1 MKKQELWFLFVE
13 NEVFVQ
19 MIKIQKIARAL
30 ITVLCIV
37 LVMGT
42 LVSCDEDEL
51 GIVTEVSERTYNSS
65 GSGAGKRNKT
75 VNPEVINEIGKP
87 GNSYDY
93 NEADAVFGRSTT
105 LSFRNKNVVID
116 RSPVKSKSS
125 TADDGTWTIF
135 VYLCGA
141 DLESEDGAATTDMEE
156 MLYACTEPNI
166 KFVVQTGG
174 ANEWQKYGISSSKL
188 QRYVISDGTIRLV
201 DELSDANMG
210 DKATFQSFILWGLDK
225 YAASKMGI
233 IFWDHGGGS
242 VSGVCFDE
250 KFDDSLD
257 LIEIDE
263 ALTGVHD
270 KLSGKFEFIGF
281 DACLMSTIEVANM
294 LVPHANYMV
303 ASEELEPGRGWNYT
317 GFGEY
322 LDSNPKCNGKELGIA
337 IADAFYDDC
346 CDDWGTEKETTLAVT
361 DLSKLDNLI
370 TKLNTAL
377 GEMYEASADTSVLPV
392 MVRNISNAK
401 NFGGNNKTEGYT
413 NMVDLGAI
421 LKSVESYVPSSAD
434 AQKALKETIVY
445 NKIGQNE
452 KDATG
457 LSTYYPLSVNYS
469 GELEMFKRI
478 CVSPYY
484 MTFVD
489 KVTYGANMGTTAGY
503 SGDDDWLGDDSSWW
517 SDDDYDSD
525 YWSWYDDDDEDSGYG
540 MTFLSSLFDDWG
552 WDDNSNSSSGWDDD
566 DDDYGYDYNNYSY
579 GYDDYDDYDDSNWG
593 WDDDDYGWDDYDDY
607 DDYYGYGDY
616 DYGYGYGSQSQSQS
630 NSYSGT
636 SSASSSSSH
645 SSSAGHGI
653 YGHGY
658 QRRASIEYEVEPTMT
673 EDGTF
678 GFILTEDSMDNLDG
692 VYCEIMMTDE
702 DGYFIDLGLDNYVS
716 IDWDEGI
723 VTDNFDGLW
732 YLLGDGQVL
741 AMYLIEEGD
750 DYDLYS
756 IPVQVNGK
764 DTNMR
769 AMMQYTDDGYD
780 TYILGTSSGTSGGAA
795 SGRIKPFKRGDVIV
809 PAYFVYNNEGEYEGM
824 IYGDEYTFTGDDMI
838 YDGFLPE
845 SDYYYS
851 FEIDDIYGNQYYTDY
866 VLFGVDEDGEIY
878 FYED

>member
-1 MKKQELWFLFVE
+1 MKTTKR
-13 NEVFVQ
+13 
-19 MIKIQKIARAL
+19 IIAAL
-30 ITVLCIV
+30 SMVLCV
-37 LVMGT
+37 LLTMGT
-42 LVSCDEDEL
+42 IVSCGDDEL
-51 GIVTEVSERTYNSS
+51 EYGSESTGGTSSAGRVS
-65 GSGAGKRNKT
+65 GKKKT
-75 VNPEVINEIGKP
+75 VNPEVINALGKP

-93 NEADAVFGRSTT
+93 DEDEAVFGRSTT
-105 LSFRNKNVVID
+105 LSFKNNNVVIN
-116 RSPVKSKSS
+116 RSPVKGKSS

-141 DLESEDGAATTDMEE
+141 DLESEDGAATLDMEE
-156 MLYACTEPNI
+156 MLYACTESNI

-174 ANEWQKYGISSSKL
+174 ATAWQKYNISSSKL
-188 QRYVISDGTIRLV
+188 QRYVITDGTITLM
-201 DELSDANMG
+201 DEVKDANMG
-210 DKATFQSFILWGLDK
+210 DKATFQSFLLWGLDK
-225 YAASKMGI
+225 FAASKMGI

-270 KLSGKFEFIGF
+270 KLPGKFEFIGF

-322 LDSNPKCNGKELGIA
+322 LDSNPKCNGRELGIA

-346 CDDWGTEKETTLAVT
+346 CDDWGTEKETTLSVT

-421 LKSVESYVPSSAD
+421 LKSVESYVPSSAA
-434 AQKALKETIVY
+434 AQKALKETVVY
-445 NKIGQNE
+445 NKLGQNE

-489 KVTYGANMGTTAGY
+489 KVTYGANMGTTEGY
-503 SGDDDWLGDDSSWW
+503 SGSDDWLGDDSSWW

-525 YWSWYDDDDEDSGYG
+525 YWGWYDDDDEDSGYG

-552 WDDNSNSSSGWDDD
+552 WDDD
-566 DDDYGYDYNNYSY
+566 Y
-579 GYDDYDDYDDSNWG
+579 GYDDYDDSDWG
-593 WDDDDYGWDDYDDY
+593 WDDDDYGWDDYDWDDY
-607 DDYYGYGDY
+607 DDYDWDDY
-616 DYGYGYGSQSQSQS
+616 DDDYSYSYSSSSSSGSQSQSQS
-630 NSYSGT
+630 SSHFGT
-636 SSASSSSSH
+636 ASASSSSS
-645 SSSAGHGI
+645 SSSSSPSSSSSSSGGYSGSSGGSGSSNHGSSSSGGHGI

-658 QRRASIEYEVEPTMT
+658 QRRASIEYEVEPMMT

-678 GFILTEDSMDNLDG
+678 GFILTEDSMYNLDG
-692 VYCEIMMTDE
+692 VYCSIMMIDE
-702 DGYFIDLGLDNYVS
+702 DGYFIDLGLDNYVD

-764 DTNMR
+764 DTNLR
-769 AMMQYTDDGYD
+769 AMMEYSDDDGYE
-780 TYILGTSSGTSGGAA
+780 TYILGTSSGTSSGAA
-795 SGRIKPFKRGDVIV
+795 SGRIKPLKRGDVIV
-809 PAYFVYNNEGEYEGM
+809 PAYHVYNDEGDYEGM
-824 IYGDEYTFTGDDMI
+824 IYGDEYEFDGDDAI
-838 YDGFLPE
+838 YDGLLPE
-845 SDYYYS
+845 SDYYYA
-851 FEIDDIYGNQYYTDY
+851 FEIDDIYGNEYYTDFA
-866 VLFGVDEDGEIY
+866 LFGIDEEGEVY
-878 FYED
+878 FYEE

>member
-1 MKKQELWFLFVE
+1 MKTFPKI
-13 NEVFVQ
+13 
-19 MIKIQKIARAL
+19 IKAL
-30 ITVLCIV
+30 LMVLCIG
-37 LVMGT
+37 LVMT
-42 LVSCDEDEL
+42 SLISCLDDEPEVVE
-51 GIVTEVSERTYNSS
+51 VTGKSYNSS

-75 VNPEVINEIGKP
+75 VNPEVINELGKP

-93 NEADAVFGRSTT
+93 NEAEAVFGRSTS
-105 LSFRNKNVVID
+105 LSFRNKSVVID
-116 RSPVKSKSS
+116 RSPVKSKTP
-125 TADDGTWTIF
+125 TAEDGTWTIF

-141 DLESEDGAATTDMEE
+141 DLESEDGCATADMEE
-156 MLYACTEPNI
+156 MLYACTAPNI

-174 ANEWQKYGISSSKL
+174 AKEWQNYGISSSKL
-188 QRYVISDGTIRLV
+188 QRYVIYDGTIRLV
-201 DELSDANMG
+201 DEVSDANMG

-250 KFDDSLD
+250 KHDDSLD

-303 ASEELEPGRGWNYT
+303 ASEELEPGKGWNYT

-322 LDSNPKCNGKELGIA
+322 LDSNPKCDGRELGIA

-346 CDDWGTEKETTLAVT
+346 CDSWGSEKETTLAVT

-370 TKLNTAL
+370 TKLNAAL

-421 LKSVESYVPSSAD
+421 LESVESYVPSSQA
-434 AQKALKETIVY
+434 AQQALKDTIVY

-452 KDATG
+452 RGATG

-469 GELEMFKRI
+469 GELEMFKKI

-489 KVTYGANMGTTAGY
+489 RVTYGASMGTTAGY
-503 SGDDDWLGDDSSWW
+503 SGEDNWLGDDSSWW

-525 YWSWYDDDDEDSGYG
+525 YWSWYDDEDDDSGYSLS
-540 MTFLSSLFDDWG
+540 FLSSLFNDD
-552 WDDNSNSSSGWDDD
+552 DDYDYGSYWSTGDDYDD
-566 DDDYGYDYNNYSY
+566 DDDYYGYGYYDDYDWDDY
-579 GYDDYDDYDDSNWG
+579 GYGYYDDYDDW
-593 WDDDDYGWDDYDDY
+593 DDY
-607 DDYYGYGDY
+607 DDYYGYNY
-616 DYGYGYGSQSQSQS
+616 
-630 NSYSGT
+630 
-636 SSASSSSSH
+636 SSSSS
-645 SSSAGHGI
+645 SSSSSNSYGYSNSSSGSHSGSSSGSHGI

-658 QRRASIEYEVEPTMT
+658 QRRASIEYEVEPMMT

-678 GFILTEDSMDNLDG
+678 GFILTEDSMYNLDG
-692 VYCEIMMTDE
+692 VYCVIMMTDE

-756 IPVQVNGK
+756 VPVKVNGK
-764 DTNMR
+764 DTNLR
-769 AMMQYTDDGYD
+769 VMMEYNDDSGYE
-780 TYILGTSSGTSGGAA
+780 TYILGTSSGVSSNGMS
-795 SGRIKPFKRGDVIV
+795 SGRIKPLNRGDVIV
-809 PAYFVYNNEGEYEGM
+809 PAYYVYDNTGDYVGM
-824 IYGDEYTFTGDDMI
+824 IYGDEYRFTGDDSV

-866 VLFGVDEDGEIY
+866 VLFAVDDEGEVY
-878 FYED
+878 FYEE

>member
-1 MKKQELWFLFVE
+1 MKTTK
-13 NEVFVQ
+13 NI
-19 MIKIQKIARAL
+19 IKAL
-30 ITVLCIV
+30 LMVLCV
-37 LVMGT
+37 LLVMGS
-42 LVSCDEDEL
+42 LVSCGLLDDDESEVVE
-51 GIVTEVSERTYNSS
+51 VTGKTYDSS
-65 GSGAGKRNKT
+65 GSGAGKRNKA
-75 VNPEVINEIGKP
+75 VNPEVINELGKP
-87 GNSYDY
+87 GNSFDY
-93 NEADAVFGRSTT
+93 NEADAVFGRSTS

-116 RSPVKSKSS
+116 RTPVKSKAP
-125 TADDGTWTIF
+125 TAEDGTWTIF

-141 DLESEDGAATTDMEE
+141 DLESEDGSATDDMEE

-174 ANEWQKYGISSSKL
+174 ATEWQNYGISSSKL

-201 DELSDANMG
+201 DEVKDANMG

-250 KFDDSLD
+250 KYDDSLD

-322 LDSNPKCNGKELGIA
+322 LDANPNCDGKELGVA

-346 CDDWGTEKETTLAVT
+346 CDDYGTEKETTLAVT

-421 LKSVESYVPSSAD
+421 LKSVESYVPSSAA

-445 NKIGQNE
+445 NKLGQNE
-452 KDATG
+452 KEATG
-457 LSTYYPLSVNYS
+457 LSTYYPLSVNNS

-489 KVTYGANMGTTAGY
+489 KVTYGANMGSTEGY
-503 SGDDDWLGDDSSWW
+503 SGSDDWLGDDSSWW

-525 YWSWYDDDDEDSGYG
+525 YWSWYDDDDDDGGFGLS
-540 MTFLSSLFDDWG
+540 FLSSLF
-552 WDDNSNSSSGWDDD
+552 SGWGDE
-566 DDDYGYDYNNYSY
+566 
-579 GYDDYDDYDDSNWG
+579 DSDWG
-593 WDDDDYGWDDYDDY
+593 WDDDDYDYDDYDWDWDDYDD
-607 DDYYGYGDY
+607 
-616 DYGYGYGSQSQSQS
+616 DYGYGYGYSSGSYSQSQSS
-630 NSYSGT
+630 SHFGTANSYS
-636 SSASSSSSH
+636 SSGYSGGSSSYGYGYGYGSGG
-645 SSSAGHGI
+645 GHGI
-653 YGHGY
+653 YGSGY
-658 QRRASIEYEVEPTMT
+658 QRRASIEYEVEPMMT
-673 EDGTF
+673 DDGTF
-678 GFILTEDSMDNLDG
+678 GFILTEDSMYNLDG
-692 VYCEIMMTDE
+692 VYCSVMMVDE

-723 VTDNFDGLW
+723 ITDNFDGLW

-741 AMYLIEEGD
+741 AMYLIEEGA

-756 IPVQVNGK
+756 VPANVNGK
-764 DTNMR
+764 DTNLR
-769 AMMQYTDDGYD
+769 VMMEYNDDNGYD

-795 SGRIKPFKRGDVIV
+795 SGRIKPLKRGDILI
-809 PAYFVYNNEGEYEGM
+809 PAYYLYNDEGEYEGM
-824 IYGDEYTFTGDDMI
+824 IYGDEYKFTGDDTV

-845 SDYYYS
+845 SDYYYA
-851 FEIDDIYGNQYYTDY
+851 FEIDDIYGNEYYTDF
-866 VLFGVDEDGEIY
+866 VLFAVDDEGDVY
-878 FYED
+878 FYEE

>member
-1 MKKQELWFLFVE
+1 MAMCMS
-13 NEVFVQ
+13 
-19 MIKIQKIARAL
+19 MI
-30 ITVLCIV
+30 
-37 LVMGT
+37 
-42 LVSCDEDEL
+42 SCGLLDDDEDE
-51 GIVTEVSERTYNSS
+51 TSVSSS
-65 GSGAGKRNKT
+65 SGAGTKKA
-75 VNPEVINEIGKP
+75 VNPEVINALGKP

-93 NEADAVFGRSTT
+93 NENEAFFGRSTT
-105 LSFRNKNVVID
+105 LSFKNNNVIID
-116 RSPVKSKSS
+116 RSPVKSKGS

-156 MLYACTEPNI
+156 MLYACTGSNI

-174 ANEWQKYGISSSKL
+174 ATAWQNYGISSSKL
-188 QRYVISDGTIRLV
+188 QRYVITDGTITLM
-201 DELSDANMG
+201 DEVKDANMG
-210 DKATFQSFILWGLDK
+210 DKATFQSFLLWGLDK
-225 YAASKMGI
+225 FSASKMGLV
-233 IFWDHGGGS
+233 FWDHGGGS

-263 ALTGVHD
+263 ALTGIHD
-270 KLSGKFEFIGF
+270 KLPGKFEFIGF

-322 LDSNPKCNGKELGIA
+322 LDAHPKCNGRELGIA
-337 IADAFYDDC
+337 IADAFYEDC
-346 CDDWGTEKETTLAVT
+346 CDSWGTEKETTLAVT

-370 TKLNTAL
+370 EKLNAAL
-377 GEMYEASADTSVLPV
+377 SEMYEASADTSVLPV
-392 MVRNISNAK
+392 MIRNISSAK

-421 LKSVESYVPSSAD
+421 LKSVESYVPSSAA
-434 AQKALKETIVY
+434 AQKALKDTIVY
-445 NKIGQNE
+445 NKLGQNE

-489 KVTYGANMGTTAGY
+489 KVTYGANTGTTSDY
-503 SGDDDWLGDDSSWW
+503 SGDDYWLSDDSSWW
-517 SDDDYDSD
+517 SDDDYESD
-525 YWSWYDDDDEDSGYG
+525 YWSYYDDDDDDDLG
-540 MTFLSSLFDDWG
+540 MMFLSMFSGLFDDDDDGYGDYDYDDYDYDDYG
-552 WDDNSNSSSGWDDD
+552 WDDDDYDWGWDDD
-566 DDDYGYDYNNYSY
+566 DDDYY
-579 GYDDYDDYDDSNWG
+579 G
-593 WDDDDYGWDDYDDY
+593 
-607 DDYYGYGDY
+607 
-616 DYGYGYGSQSQSQS
+616 
-630 NSYSGT
+630 
-636 SSASSSSSH
+636 SSSSG
-645 SSSAGHGI
+645 SSSGHGI

-658 QRRASIEYEVEPTMT
+658 QRRATIEYEVEPMMT
-673 EDGTF
+673 DDGTF
-678 GFILTEDSMDNLDG
+678 GFILTEDSMYNLDG
-692 VYCEIMMTDE
+692 VYCVIMMTDE

-716 IDWDEGI
+716 VDWDEGV

-769 AMMQYTDDGYD
+769 AMMQYTDEGYD
-780 TYILGTSSGTSGGAA
+780 TYILGTSSGVGNNGMS
-795 SGRIKPFKRGDVIV
+795 SGRIKPLKRGDVIV
-809 PAYFVYNNEGEYEGM
+809 PAYYVYNEDGEYEGM
-824 IYGDEYTFTGDDMI
+824 IYGDEYKFTGDDTI

-866 VLFGVDEDGEIY
+866 VLFGVDEEGEVY
-878 FYED
+878 FYNE